1 MTMENIETTQ
11 HRIATPGHRIGAVA
25 VDAGLYL
32 VTFGIGW
39 FIWNLVT
46 MAKGQ
51 SPGKNL
57 LKVRVINIA
66 NGQPVR
72 WGHMALRQ
80 FVIPF
85 TLSIFYLIPYYY
97 WVYKEFSS
105 DVNPVG
111 ILALVLAFL
120 LYLAFAILDFV
131 WLFGPQRRRLVD
143 YWAGTI
149 VVNEA

>member
-1 MTMENIETTQ
+1 
-11 HRIATPGHRIGAVA
+11 
-25 VDAGLYL
+25 
-32 VTFGIGW
+32 
-39 FIWNLVT
+39 
-46 MAKGQ
+46 
-51 SPGKNL
+51 
-57 LKVRVINIA
+57 
-66 NGQPVR
+66 
-72 WGHMALRQ
+72 MALRQ